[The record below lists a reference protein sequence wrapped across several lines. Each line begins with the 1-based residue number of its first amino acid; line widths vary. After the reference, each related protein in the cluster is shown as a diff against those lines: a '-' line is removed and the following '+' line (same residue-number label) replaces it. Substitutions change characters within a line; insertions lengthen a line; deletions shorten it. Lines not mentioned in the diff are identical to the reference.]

1 MFDYFPSRLAYSTLI
16 LSTVSADS
24 PNLSISD
31 DGGNINSERK
41 SSRRESLPLNLMTKS
56 DNEVRD
62 QGRSLSSEEPKDD
75 AEQVA
80 RAFDD
85 ESRTSVVKNALK
97 DSSQTED
104 DKDRL
109 SISVDGDDDV
119 REKGESMEV
128 DI

>member
-24 PNLSISD
+24 PNLSIS

-85 ESRTSVVKNALK
+85 ESRTSVVKNAMK

-119 REKGESMEV
+119 KEKGESMEV

>member
-1 MFDYFPSRLAYSTLI
+1 MLDYFPSRLAYSTLI

-24 PNLSISD
+24 PNLSIS

-109 SISVDGDDDV
+109 SISVYGDDDV
-119 REKGESMEV
+119 KEKGESMEV

>member
-1 MFDYFPSRLAYSTLI
+1 MLDYFPSRLAYSTLI

-24 PNLSISD
+24 PNLSIS

-85 ESRTSVVKNALK
+85 ESRTSVVKNAMK

-109 SISVDGDDDV
+109 SISVYGDDDV
-119 REKGESMEV
+119 KEKGESMEV

>member
-24 PNLSISD
+24 PNLSIS

-85 ESRTSVVKNALK
+85 ESRTSVVKNAMK

-109 SISVDGDDDV
+109 SISVYGDDDV
-119 REKGESMEV
+119 KEKGESMEV

>member
-1 MFDYFPSRLAYSTLI
+1 MLDYFPSRLAYSTLI

-24 PNLSISD
+24 PNLSIS

-85 ESRTSVVKNALK
+85 ESRTSVVKNAMK

-119 REKGESMEV
+119 KEKGESMEV

>member
-24 PNLSISD
+24 PNLSIS

-85 ESRTSVVKNALK
+85 ESRTSVVKNAMK

-109 SISVDGDDDV
+109 SISVYGDDDV
-119 REKGESMEV
+119 KERGESMEV